1 MAAVDVVSR
10 YMTALE
16 AGDWDRL
23 AATLADEGLVRDGPF
38 VDVIHGKDAYVEFLR
53 RVTSPFKNYELR
65 VSRLA
70 VSAEGR
76 VYAELHECMDRDGG
90 RAEYPEV
97 ILFDVDD
104 HDRISY
110 VSVFMKRPGGE
121 PSIPGGRAS

>member
-1 MAAVDVVSR
+1 MAAVDVVR
-10 YMTALE
+10 QYMEALE
-16 AGDWDRL
+16 AGQWDRL

-53 RVTSPFKNYELR
+53 RVTSPFENYELR

-70 VSAEGR
+70 LSDGGR

-97 ILFDVDD
+97 IVFDVDASE
-104 HDRISY
+104 RISY

-121 PSIPGGRAS
+121 PSIAGGRAT